1 MVRSLKKIK
10 YIILFLFLQTNV
22 SAQNVIRVCEGDTAQ
37 NFAVPLTL
45 GSTYNWTL
53 GTQSIATIV
62 SGNGSEHILIDL
74 NTSGVFWLHV
84 QEIDSNLCSAKDSI
98 LIEVFPKP
106 NPFIYSLGS
115 NTFCEGDS
123 LTLFS
128 DSLYNS
134 LLWSNGSNSDSIQ
147 VYESDNYYLVVT
159 DTNGCSNISNSIDV
173 YFNPKPNAEF
183 SIDGVCEE
191 SQTILID
198 SSTISSGDIVSW
210 NWNLGDGNYDTGPLV
225 SHLFK
230 RPDLYNV
237 SLYVQSDSACKD
249 SVSKNLQI
257 FHVPEAKFNFFPY
270 SASTLYPEISFENK
284 SENAIPILWNFGDGT
299 ETDIENPIH
308 IFSDPGTYK
317 VILHVQ
323 DTNNCLD
330 SVSHDITVFYD
341 FLLYIPNS
349 FTPNLD
355 GNNELFLPKGVRMSK
370 YKDYEFIIYDRWG
383 VEVFK
388 TKDIYEGWDGK
399 NSISGKYAWVIMII
413 DEMGAKRE
421 KFGEVMLIK

>member
-1 MVRSLKKIK
+1 MKKIK

-106 NPFIYSLGS
+106 NPFIYSLGN

-123 LTLFS
+123 MTLFS

-134 LLWSNGSNSDSIQ
+134 LLWSNGLNTDSIQ
-147 VYESDNYYLVVT
+147 VYESDNYYLLVT

-173 YFNPKPNAEF
+173 NFNPKPNVDF
-183 SIDGVCEE
+183 KIDGVCFENE
-191 SQTILID
+191 SIFTD
-198 SSTISSGDIVSW
+198 SSTILSGSIVSW
-210 NWNLGDGNYDTGPLV
+210 IWDFGDGNYDTGPLV
-225 SHLFK
+225 SHIYQETDLF
-230 RPDLYNV
+230 NIN
-237 SLYVQSDSACKD
+237 LYVKSEAGCEDSA
-249 SVSKNLQI
+249 SKNLQI
-257 FHVPEAKFNFFPY
+257 FHVPEAEFEFYPY
-270 SASTLYPEISFENK
+270 FASTLSPEISFFNM
-284 SENAIPILWNFGDGT
+284 SENASPILWSFDDGT
-299 ETDIENPIH
+299 ESTIENPIH
-308 IFSDPGTYK
+308 VFSDPGNYEVK
-317 VILHVQ
+317 LYVS

-330 SVSHDITVFYD
+330 SVSHNIKVYYD
-341 FLLYIPNS
+341 FILYVPNS
-349 FTPNLD
+349 FTPNID
-355 GNNELFLPKGVRMSK
+355 GKNDLFLPKGLRMEK
-370 YKDYEFIIYDRWG
+370 YKSFEFKIFDRWG
-383 VEVFK
+383 ELVFRTNK
-388 TKDIYEGWDGK
+388 ISEGWNGE
-399 NSISGKYAWVIMII
+399 NAISGKYAWVIII
-413 DEMGAKRE
+413 TDELGEVRK
-421 KFGEVMLIK
+421 KVGEVMLIK